1 MGGRMSSTW
10 AAENPGSALA
20 GLVFFAFPLH
30 PPGKPGTARARHLNA
45 LDIPM
50 LFLQGTRDKLA
61 ELALIDPACGAL
73 GARAQL
79 HIVEG
84 ADHSFHVL
92 KRSGRTDEE
101 VLDEL
106 AIATRRFAERLV
118 Q

>member
-1 MGGRMSSTW
+1 MAGSLPAQSKDVPGRIIDDAKEPDSQR
-10 AAENPGSALA
+10 P
-20 GLVFFAFPLH
+20 
-30 PPGKPGTARARHLNA
+30 
-45 LDIPM
+45 
-50 LFLQGTRDKLA
+50 
-61 ELALIDPACGAL
+61 LALIEPACGSL

-92 KRSGRTDEE
+92 KRSGRTDED

-106 AIATRRFAERLV
+106 AVATRRFAERLV